1 MVAAT
6 GGGSSGVTTCRA
18 GAVGQPVR
26 FGARAM
32 ADVVIMGSFRH
43 AVSLCSQG
51 SVGAGQQVRSAGR
64 GVSCDLRGCRAAVS
78 APPIAHPVR
87 RVVIYARVSKMS
99 RADRTRGD
107 AKSVAQQLDV
117 LCGLAVREGVQ
128 VVAVFRDDGINASS
142 FAHGAV
148 REGWVQTM
156 EVITSGQLCA
166 PGLSWFAGGRI
177 GRGRRPWGTSTTTSR
192 DRDPHPRRWG
202 ARELY
207 AERCGGT
214 VAH

>member
-1 MVAAT
+1 
-6 GGGSSGVTTCRA
+6 
-18 GAVGQPVR
+18 
-26 FGARAM
+26 
-32 ADVVIMGSFRH
+32 
-43 AVSLCSQG
+43 
-51 SVGAGQQVRSAGR
+51 
-64 GVSCDLRGCRAAVS
+64 
-78 APPIAHPVR
+78 
-87 RVVIYARVSKMS
+87 MS

-128 VVAVFRDDGINASS
+128 VVAVFRDDGISASS

-166 PGLSWFAGGRI
+166 PGLSWFAGAGPAVDAD
-177 GRGRRPWGTSTTTSR
+177 RGERRRPPAAIEILTRAGGCSQ
-192 DRDPHPRRWG
+192 
-202 ARELY
+202 AY